1 VRVGFDSRPSAQATG
16 LGRYAGC
23 LLEALRDT
31 ASDGDEIF
39 ETHRPRRADLFHAP
53 WMGGAML
60 HCPSPMV
67 VTLHDLTAV
76 KRPSERLRCGGI
88 HMPLRRLAVQRAT
101 HVIVPD
107 EAVAR
112 EAVVEL
118 GLERERIV
126 VIPRPS
132 DAAASAALDADAA
145 PHSAGAAPE
154 WTWEDA
160 ARETWR
166 LYRRALA
173 HPGRPCVTVRRRPA
187 VLAARRAS
195 RAPIQ

>member
-1 VRVGFDSRPSAQATG
+1 VRVAFDSRPSARATE
-16 LGRYAGC
+16 LGYHAGC
-23 LLEALRDT
+23 LLAALRDT

-39 ETHRPRRADLFHAP
+39 ETHRPRGADLFHTP

-67 VTLHDLTAV
+67 VTLHDLTAA
-76 KRPSERLRCGGI
+76 KRPSERLRCGGM

-101 HVIVPD
+101 HVIVPT

-112 EAVVEL
+112 EAVAEM

-126 VIPRPS
+126 VIPRPP
-132 DAAASAALDADAA
+132 DSA
-145 PHSAGAAPE
+145 PPE
-154 WTWEDA
+154 WSWEDA

-173 HPGRPCVTVRRRPA
+173 HPGRPCVTVWRRPGA
-187 VLAARRAS
+187 LAARRAS